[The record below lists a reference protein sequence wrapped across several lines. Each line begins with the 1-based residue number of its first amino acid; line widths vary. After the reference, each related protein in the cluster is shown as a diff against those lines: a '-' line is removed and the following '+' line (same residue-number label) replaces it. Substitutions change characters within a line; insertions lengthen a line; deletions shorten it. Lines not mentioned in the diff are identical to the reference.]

1 MLKRTPR
8 KRVPF
13 GDVESDINATAD
25 ETNIMKSGNRIE
37 ITCNG
42 YVHGSPSP
50 SPGGKGK
57 RLLCSPGKNN
67 YPSAKNPDLLL
78 ETKDD
83 THWDDV
89 SNDINACSP
98 KDLSSI
104 ELSLGDSRKTR
115 SSRKTPSTKKA
126 EQEDQENVVDSHPQP
141 TKTPTRSRAKAA
153 DAAPVDVLA
162 PAPVAAAAPAPAPF
176 VSSKSDS
183 PILAS
188 PGPVTRSRS
197 RKSVTKPLEM
207 KAEEEKE
214 KATEESRVEE
224 RREESKEEVKM
235 EEEVAAVTAGDLD
248 VETTVSAPFPKMS
261 ERNLPVVMIGV
272 LFFLAMSAAMFFFLN
287 SSSSRVEL

>member
-13 GDVESDINATAD
+13 GDVESEINATAD
-25 ETNIMKSGNRIE
+25 ETNIMKSAMLMR
-37 ITCNG
+37 
-42 YVHGSPSP
+42 SPSP

-78 ETKDD
+78 EVKDD
-83 THWDDV
+83 TQWDDV
-89 SNDINACSP
+89 SNEINACSP

-104 ELSLGDSRKTR
+104 ELSLGESRKTR

-153 DAAPVDVLA
+153 AAAPVDVPA
-162 PAPVAAAAPAPAPF
+162 PAPVAETAPAPPPS

-197 RKSVTKPLEM
+197 RKSVTKPMEM
-207 KAEEEKE
+207 KAEEKKE
-214 KATEESRVEE
+214 KATEENQVEE
-224 RREESKEEVKM
+224 RREESKEEVKL